1 MDETETCY
9 GKKNKPERKETNIA
23 QYHLYVELKKKKKE
37 RKKLNSWKQSVQWWL
52 PGAWEWR
59 KQGEID

>member
-37 RKKLNSWKQSVQWWL
+37 RKKLNSWKQSAMVVARGL
-52 PGAWEWR
+52 GMEETGR
-59 KQGEID
+59 D